1 MGPCWLNVIHHILQI
16 SMKHITDP
24 ILLQIFTM
32 IRTKQPTQN
41 EIDNVLSSYY
51 ISKTKLL
58 SHIECNTIIL
68 CSHRED
74 VNKYNDL
81 LIQKKIFD
89 IEIFDVTMDTNA
101 TNIEHVENWLHD
113 SKFDHIKYIAIGVI
127 LMITKNI
134 DISQGVVN
142 GAFVIET

>member
-1 MGPCWLNVIHHILQI
+1 MYYQVITFQ
-16 SMKHITDP
+16 
-24 ILLQIFTM
+24 
-32 IRTKQPTQN
+32 
-41 EIDNVLSSYY
+41 
-51 ISKTKLL
+51 KTKLL

-81 LIQKKIFD
+81 LIQKKFFD

-101 TNIEHVENWLHD
+101 TNIEHVENWLHY